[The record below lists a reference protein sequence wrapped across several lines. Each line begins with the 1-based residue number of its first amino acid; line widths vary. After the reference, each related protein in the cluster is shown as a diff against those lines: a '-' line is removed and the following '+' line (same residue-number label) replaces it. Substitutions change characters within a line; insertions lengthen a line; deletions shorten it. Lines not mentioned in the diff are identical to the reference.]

1 TRSQQ
6 AKLFNDPDSS
16 FDVLVA
22 SDAVGM
28 GLNLN
33 IKRVVFETV
42 KKFDGI
48 GIRHVPIPQI
58 KQIAGRAGRF
68 GTVNAVG
75 EVTALEPM
83 DLKYVRQA
91 MASPTKNLEMAGLQP
106 TMEMVELFAH
116 QLPGTKE
123 FSSLLEKF
131 EDLARVDG
139 QYFLCNFYTQK
150 LIANSIEHIQMTIPE
165 RFSFVTGPVNTSD
178 IRLMKNI
185 QKFALLHSQ
194 SRPCRIADVVKI
206 PAKLPHNDEM
216 LSEMESI
223 HRTLMLYLWLSYRF
237 QETFIDV
244 DKARELKLQCENA
257 IHESLQTLKIPRKR
271 HRTTT
276 KDIRVLSRLEQRVRA
291 LDSKSTD
298 RNIPINPKNHGKNA
312 SHRGSGVNIN
322 KSTKQED
329 KLTI

>member
-1 TRSQQ
+1 
-6 AKLFNDPDSS
+6 
-16 FDVLVA
+16 
-22 SDAVGM
+22 
-28 GLNLN
+28 
-33 IKRVVFETV
+33 
-42 KKFDGI
+42 
-48 GIRHVPIPQI
+48 
-58 KQIAGRAGRF
+58 
-68 GTVNAVG
+68 
-75 EVTALEPM
+75 
-83 DLKYVRQA
+83 
-91 MASPTKNLEMAGLQP
+91 
-106 TMEMVELFAH
+106 
-116 QLPGTKE
+116 
-123 FSSLLEKF
+123 
-131 EDLARVDG
+131 
-139 QYFLCNFYTQK
+139 
-150 LIANSIEHIQMTIPE
+150 
-165 RFSFVTGPVNTSD
+165 
-178 IRLMKNI
+178 
-185 QKFALLHSQ
+185 Q
-194 SRPCRIADVVKI
+194 SRPCRIAEVVKI

-298 RNIPINPKNHGKNA
+298 RNIPINPKNHVKNA
-312 SHRGSGVNIN
+312 SHRDSSVNIN